1 MRGTDLYG
9 PGIGFLGLG
18 DRNDERND
26 ALNNFSD
33 LLFFLVKKKVIES
46 LNDFPL

>member
-1 MRGTDLYG
+1 MTLRALCAEMMRGTDLYG

-33 LLFFLVKKKVIES
+33 LLFF
-46 LNDFPL
+46 